1 MAWGVGLLMGEQLHV
16 LDTCSC
22 SVNQSVLPDS
32 FQPHEVQHAR
42 LPCPSLS
49 PGVCSNSCPLSQ
61 WCHPTISSYVIPFSH
76 FQFFPASG
84 SFPMMQF
91 FPSGGQSIRVSASA
105 SVLSMNIQDR
115 FPLGL
120 IGWIS
125 LRDSQESPPTPQFK
139 SISSSALSFPWYLS
153 GKEWLQCR
161 RWGLIPGLERSL
173 GGGNG
178 NPLQYSCLGS
188 HPFSFKPL
196 LWFRLHWGLLNW
208 LIVLVN

>member
-1 MAWGVGLLMGEQLHV
+1 MSSRSLPTFNISQYQGHSNE
-16 LDTCSC
+16 
-22 SVNQSVLPDS
+22 SVL
-32 FQPHEVQHAR
+32 H
-42 LPCPSLS
+42 
-49 PGVCSNSCPLSQ
+49 
-61 WCHPTISSYVIPFSH
+61 ISWPKYW
-76 FQFFPASG
+76 
-84 SFPMMQF
+84 
-91 FPSGGQSIRVSASA
+91 VSASA